1 MFLNF
6 GQRVLKSDSLVTSLQ
21 VNSLLFSKTL
31 LSLSLLMCFFFF
43 FLNLFTFGCSGY
55 LLLHGLFSSR
65 GDQGLL
71 SSWWCAGLSFL
82 WLLLSQSAGSRTCGL
97 SSCGFQALEPGPPCM
112 GLLTMQHVGSSWTR
126 DQTCVSCTGGRIL
139 IH

>member
-31 LSLSLLMCFFFF
+31 LYLSLLTCFFFF
-43 FLNLFTFGCSGY
+43 FFNLFTFGCSGS
-55 LLLHGLFSSR
+55 LLLHGLFCNR

-71 SSWWCAGLSFL
+71 SSWRCAALTFL
-82 WLLLSQSAGSRTCGL
+82 WLLLLQSVGSRACGL
-97 SSCGFQALEPGPPCM
+97 RSCGFQALEHRPPCM
-112 GLLTMQHVGSSWTR
+112 GLLTLQHVGSSWTR